1 MIASL
6 QMEFTL
12 VDEGDVASYLRAEIS
27 TTKDGHLLLKQPF
40 LIKCIIQAL
49 NLTDQHQHDTP
60 TINLLHCVS
69 NGQACKQIVLVLSL
83 SHGDAELLSRTVT
96 P

>member
-1 MIASL
+1 
-6 QMEFTL
+6 MEFTL
-12 VDEGDVASYLRAEIS
+12 VDEGDVASYLRAEIL

-60 TINLLHCVS
+60 TIDLLHCDSDSEV
-69 NGQACKQIVLVLSL
+69 CKQDWSFTSL
-83 SHGDAELLSRTVT
+83 IKMLNYLAG
-96 P
+96 